1 MVSERIRHIERKLG
15 NRIISTWYILGIKC
29 EEGLSRMPSNVLVL
43 SVGSMMV
50 PITEIRNSQRVANGE
65 FGFQDFKGYMP
76 LKRLR
81 VNVPKWL
88 WKINDIS

>member
-1 MVSERIRHIERKLG
+1 
-15 NRIISTWYILGIKC
+15 
-29 EEGLSRMPSNVLVL
+29 MPSNVLVL

-88 WKINDIS
+88 